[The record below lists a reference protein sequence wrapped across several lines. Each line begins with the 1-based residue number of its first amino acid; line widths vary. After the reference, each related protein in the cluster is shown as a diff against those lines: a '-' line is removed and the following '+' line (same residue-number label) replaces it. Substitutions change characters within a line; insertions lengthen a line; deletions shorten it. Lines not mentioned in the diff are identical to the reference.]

1 MFIKLLKKLFTP
13 KKQIIK
19 KKTVKKEIKQQEI
32 KQQETFFCSTHIKFK
47 KSCPQC
53 IQAL

>member
-19 KKTVKKEIKQQEI
+19 KKIVKKKIKEH
-32 KQQETFFCSTHIKFK
+32 ETFFCSTHVKFK
-47 KSCPQC
+47 KSCPHC

>member
-1 MFIKLLKKLFTP
+1 MFIKLLKKLFTL

-19 KKTVKKEIKQQEI
+19 KKIVKKKIKE
-32 KQQETFFCSTHIKFK
+32 QETFFCSTHVKFK

>member
-13 KKQIIK
+13 KKQKVKKIIK
-19 KKTVKKEIKQQEI
+19 KIVKKEIKE
-32 KQQETFFCSTHIKFK
+32 QETFFCSTHIKFK